1 VTAHRATHYVRH
13 SKIAIAV
20 HGGAGIIS
28 REQLD
33 RRRAARYEEAL
44 AHALR
49 TGRAILEQGGSSL
62 DAATAAVVVLED
74 NPLFNAGRGAV
85 FNAAGRHELDAAVM
99 EGATMRAGAVAAV
112 RRTKNPVLAARA
124 VMDKTPHVM
133 LVGAAADALARRA
146 GLEIVHNS
154 YFSTAVRRAALDRVR
169 KVRSAASLS
178 EADRHGT
185 VGAVALDARGTVAA
199 ATSTGGMTN
208 KMPGRVG
215 DSPVIGAGTY
225 ADNAAGAVSATGDG
239 EYFIRRALAHDVIAR
254 MRLCGEPLDLAARNA
269 LAEVASLGGR
279 GGLVAVDR
287 DGSIAMPF
295 TTEGMYRGSIDP
307 SGQLFVSI
315 FE

>member
-1 VTAHRATHYVRH
+1 MITP
-13 SKIAIAV
+13 KIAIAV
-20 HGGAGIIS
+20 HGGAGTIS
-28 REQLD
+28 RAKLD
-33 RRRAARYEEAL
+33 ARRAARYEEAL

-74 NPLFNAGRGAV
+74 NPLFNAARGAV
-85 FNAAGRHELDAAVM
+85 FNAVGRHELDAAVM
-99 EGATMRAGAVAAV
+99 EGATLRAGAVAAV

-124 VMDKTPHVM
+124 VMETTAHVM

-146 GLEIVHNS
+146 GLEIVDNG
-154 YFSTAVRRAALDRVR
+154 YFSTALRRAALDRVR
-169 KVRSAASLS
+169 KGRGAARAASLS

-185 VGAVALDARGTVAA
+185 VGAVALDSKGTVAA

-225 ADNAAGAVSATGDG
+225 ADNATCAVSATGDG

-254 MRLCGEPLDLAARNA
+254 IRLRGEPLDLAARNA
-269 LAEVASLGGR
+269 LADVASLGGL

-287 DGSIAMPF
+287 DGNIAMPF
-295 TTEGMYRGSIDP
+295 TTEGMYRVSIDP
-307 SGQLFVSI
+307 GGQLFVGI